1 MLTLFRSQTI
11 QTFSFLFFFFPPSS
25 SEMTINDRDVLG
37 FTNSSFVLAFSVQSK
52 PLKPLKSLFRSEKH
66 FYLTSTNNSSANLF
80 GGLIYNRPIPLGTIT
95 PPRGHERHYSLK
107 HRFHQK
113 DRRGFFSIKLLV
125 LKFEF
130 ERIFLFKMAD
140 FRFPKSWHILPAVK

>member
-37 FTNSSFVLAFSVQSK
+37 FTNSFVLASSVQSR
-52 PLKPLKSLFRSEKH
+52 PLKHRYSEKH

-140 FRFPKSWHILPAVK
+140 FRFPKS